1 VVLLALGYLG
11 YMRSLRK
18 GVEERLDRF
27 RSQGLPVTLD
37 ELVPRFLEAVPSDLL
52 IGKPVTFTVERAAD
66 SQ

>member
-1 VVLLALGYLG
+1 
-11 YMRSLRK
+11 MRSLRK